1 MSDAQLVSVI
11 KQAREEAKANR
22 EAPLVECPFDGTPLV
37 FRNGVGDCPMGN
49 YTTRRTT
56 RDPIGP

>member
-1 MSDAQLVSVI
+1 MSNEQLLGI
-11 KQAREEAKANR
+11 IRETRQIAKADR

-37 FRNGVGDCPMGN
+37 FRNGVADCPMGN

-56 RDPIGP
+56 RDPRGP

>member
-1 MSDAQLVSVI
+1 MSNEQLLGTI
-11 KQAREEAKANR
+11 RQARQEAKANR

-37 FRNGVGDCPMGN
+37 FRDGVADCPMGN

-56 RDPIGP
+56 RDPRGP

>member
-1 MSDAQLVSVI
+1 MSNEQLLGII
-11 KQAREEAKANR
+11 KQSRQEAKANR

-37 FRNGVGDCPMGN
+37 FRNGVGNCPMGN

-56 RDPIGP
+56 RDPVGP